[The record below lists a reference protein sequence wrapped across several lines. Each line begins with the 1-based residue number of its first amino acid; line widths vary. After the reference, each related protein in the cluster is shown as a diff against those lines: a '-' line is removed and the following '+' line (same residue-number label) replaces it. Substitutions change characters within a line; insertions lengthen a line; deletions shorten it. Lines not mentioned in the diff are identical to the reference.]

1 MYVLSAYVDLEKI
14 GMFELVRGELW
25 KASDMEHGIK
35 VLNCIVKME
44 NIGFVEL
51 FGENVDN

>member
-25 KASDMEHGIK
+25 KASDIFFAWASNGLPYSINE
-35 VLNCIVKME
+35 E
-44 NIGFVEL
+44 
-51 FGENVDN
+51 

>member
-25 KASDMEHGIK
+25 KASDMEHGIT

-51 FGENVDN
+51 FGGHVDN